1 VCYINCAL
9 AIKSRDI
16 ESYSLRNNQAVTPPY
31 VYICIIA
38 KGYVTDLAKGR
49 YVCSVAS
56 IKKKFA
62 SSKYSTMASSSE
74 DNVSRIKT
82 GASLLANGGTLTSV
96 PCPKCSG
103 VQVRLGEKI
112 TCINCGNEVN
122 TAAAAAAGSHP
133 NAERDKAAPARASS
147 VLTSAASLI
156 EEKIALIASEIRAEN
171 DISMQ
176 RQKAE
181 LLEKYLTILEKTK
194 SLIG

>member
-1 VCYINCAL
+1 
-9 AIKSRDI
+9 
-16 ESYSLRNNQAVTPPY
+16 
-31 VYICIIA
+31 
-38 KGYVTDLAKGR
+38 
-49 YVCSVAS
+49 
-56 IKKKFA
+56 
-62 SSKYSTMASSSE
+62 MASSE

-82 GASLLANGGTLTSV
+82 GASLLASGGTLTSV

-122 TAAAAAAGSHP
+122 TAAAAAGNQP

-171 DISMQ
+171 DISIQ

>member
-1 VCYINCAL
+1 
-9 AIKSRDI
+9 
-16 ESYSLRNNQAVTPPY
+16 
-31 VYICIIA
+31 
-38 KGYVTDLAKGR
+38 
-49 YVCSVAS
+49 
-56 IKKKFA
+56 
-62 SSKYSTMASSSE
+62 MASSSE

-122 TAAAAAAGSHP
+122 TAAAAAAAAAGSHP

>member
-1 VCYINCAL
+1 
-9 AIKSRDI
+9 
-16 ESYSLRNNQAVTPPY
+16 
-31 VYICIIA
+31 
-38 KGYVTDLAKGR
+38 
-49 YVCSVAS
+49 
-56 IKKKFA
+56 
-62 SSKYSTMASSSE
+62 MASSE
-74 DNVSRIKT
+74 DNVSSRIKT

-122 TAAAAAAGSHP
+122 TAGSQP

>member
-1 VCYINCAL
+1 
-9 AIKSRDI
+9 
-16 ESYSLRNNQAVTPPY
+16 
-31 VYICIIA
+31 
-38 KGYVTDLAKGR
+38 
-49 YVCSVAS
+49 
-56 IKKKFA
+56 
-62 SSKYSTMASSSE
+62 MASSE
-74 DNVSRIKT
+74 DNVSSRIKT

-122 TAAAAAAGSHP
+122 TAAAAAAGSQP
-133 NAERDKAAPARASS
+133 NAELDKAAPARASS

>member
-1 VCYINCAL
+1 
-9 AIKSRDI
+9 
-16 ESYSLRNNQAVTPPY
+16 
-31 VYICIIA
+31 
-38 KGYVTDLAKGR
+38 
-49 YVCSVAS
+49 
-56 IKKKFA
+56 
-62 SSKYSTMASSSE
+62 MASSSE

-122 TAAAAAAGSHP
+122 TAAAAGSHP

>member
-1 VCYINCAL
+1 
-9 AIKSRDI
+9 
-16 ESYSLRNNQAVTPPY
+16 
-31 VYICIIA
+31 
-38 KGYVTDLAKGR
+38 
-49 YVCSVAS
+49 
-56 IKKKFA
+56 
-62 SSKYSTMASSSE
+62 MASSE

-122 TAAAAAAGSHP
+122 TAGSQP
-133 NAERDKAAPARASS
+133 NAELDKAAPARASA

>member
-1 VCYINCAL
+1 
-9 AIKSRDI
+9 
-16 ESYSLRNNQAVTPPY
+16 
-31 VYICIIA
+31 
-38 KGYVTDLAKGR
+38 
-49 YVCSVAS
+49 
-56 IKKKFA
+56 
-62 SSKYSTMASSSE
+62 MASSE

-82 GASLLANGGTLTSV
+82 GASLLASGGTLTSV
-96 PCPKCSG
+96 PCPKCRG

-112 TCINCGNEVN
+112 TCINCGNEIN
-122 TAAAAAAGSHP
+122 TAAAAAGNQP

-147 VLTSAASLI
+147 VLTSTASLI

-171 DISMQ
+171 DISIQ